1 MSDTTS
7 TSTTTITSASA
18 VIDRYLDAYGQSDS
32 ALRRELIADAFSDD
46 ATLADPPFETSG
58 HAGLDATFAAVQAQ
72 FPGNSFRRTSG
83 VEGHHDWAR
92 YDWELVA
99 PDGTVSVA
107 GTDTVRFAPDG
118 RIAAVVGFFGAV
130 PVSSH

>member
-1 MSDTTS
+1 MSDTTT
-7 TSTTTITSASA
+7 TSI
-18 VIDRYLDAYGQSDS
+18 IDRYLDAYGQPDTTS
-32 ALRRELIADAFSDD
+32 RRELIADAFSAD
-46 ATLADPPFETSG
+46 AALADPPFETSG
-58 HAGLDATFAAVQAQ
+58 HEGLDATFAAVQAQ

-83 VEGHHDWAR
+83 IDEHHGWAR

-130 PVSSH
+130 PVRSR